1 MKLDNVNVSCIK
13 CTGYY
18 HNSSNVRHGMC
29 LQLYSF
35 YFKAI
40 YFWSCLSKE

>member
-13 CTGYY
+13 CIGYY
-18 HNSSNVRHGMC
+18 RSSSCGRHGTR
-29 LQLYSF
+29 LQLVPV

-40 YFWSCLSKE
+40 YFWSCLS

>member
-13 CTGYY
+13 CIGYY
-18 HNSSNVRHGMC
+18 YNSSHVCHGTC
-29 LQLYSF
+29 LHLDVNPF

-40 YFWSCLSKE
+40 YFWSCLL

>member
-13 CTGYY
+13 AIGYY
-18 HNSSNVRHGMC
+18 RNSSRGRHSMQI
-29 LQLYSF
+29 QLVPF

-40 YFWSCLSKE
+40 YFWSCLS